1 MLHSWRLPTPG
12 GDNGMATHKKIVKTA
27 PAKKAPAKKTAPA
40 KKALP
45 AKAVAKK
52 AAPERKSVHHVYV
65 IRVQRITPTGKF
77 DYYVGS
83 TGLRLEDKWERY
95 VTLSSKRLSGYFL
108 NGHVKAIALEPTLMN
123 GWGPYESD
131 DLAKFAEGELALH
144 LQDRGYV
151 VHSDELKWA
160 LRRRIESGMVF
171 EGPVWN
177 SRAHKRL
184 AQEAAKNRPNRSRA
198 GASTGTNVSSSK
210 AAVKKATAKKAAVKK
225 VPVKKVVAAKTTLRK
240 AVAKKAVA
248 KKAASPR

>member
-1 MLHSWRLPTPG
+1 
-12 GDNGMATHKKIVKTA
+12 MATHKKIVKTA
-27 PAKKAPAKKTAPA
+27 QAKKAPAKKAASA

-45 AKAVAKK
+45 AKAPAKK

-83 TGLRLEDKWERY
+83 TGLKLEDKWERY
-95 VTLSSKRLSGYFL
+95 VTLSSKRLSGFFL
-108 NGHVKAIALEPTLMN
+108 NGHVKAIGLEPTLMK

-151 VHSDELKWA
+151 VYSDELKWA
-160 LRRRIESGMVF
+160 VRRRNESGMVF

-210 AAVKKATAKKAAVKK
+210 AAVKKA
-225 VPVKKVVAAKTTLRK
+225 PVKKVAAAKTTLRK

>member
-1 MLHSWRLPTPG
+1 VLHSWRLPTPG

-27 PAKKAPAKKTAPA
+27 QAKKAPAKKAASA

-45 AKAVAKK
+45 AKAPAKK

-65 IRVQRITPTGKF
+65 IRVQRITATGKF

-83 TGLRLEDKWERY
+83 TGQTLEDKWERY

-151 VHSDELKWA
+151 VYSDELKWA
-160 LRRRIESGMVF
+160 VRRRNESGMVF

-210 AAVKKATAKKAAVKK
+210 AAVKKA
-225 VPVKKVVAAKTTLRK
+225 PVKKVAAAKTTLRK